1 MKNPVVEFAQS
12 VLDAAEL
19 VKRADDVARAVAEA
33 EERLGKLRGEAEA
46 QAAQMAAR
54 AVDEGQRS
62 AAAKLDAD
70 EYARKAKAAALGV
83 VSQQYAEADSA
94 VAKARGEVR
103 FLEGVKD
110 KLASE
115 CANLSGA
122 VSELTTQKTDLES
135 AISRLKD
142 SIAKV

>member
-19 VKRADDVARAVAEA
+19 VKRADDAARAGAEA
-33 EERLGKLRGEAEA
+33 ESRLEA
-46 QAAQMAAR
+46 MR
-54 AVDEGQRS
+54 AETEVLATQLSAKVVDAGRRA
-62 AAAKLDAD
+62 AAAKEEADA
-70 EYARKAKAAALGV
+70 YAEQAKARALSV
-83 VSQQYAEADSA
+83 VTQQYAEADA
-94 VAKARGEVR
+94 TVAKTRGEVR

-110 KLASE
+110 KLAAE

-135 AISRLKD
+135 AIARLKD